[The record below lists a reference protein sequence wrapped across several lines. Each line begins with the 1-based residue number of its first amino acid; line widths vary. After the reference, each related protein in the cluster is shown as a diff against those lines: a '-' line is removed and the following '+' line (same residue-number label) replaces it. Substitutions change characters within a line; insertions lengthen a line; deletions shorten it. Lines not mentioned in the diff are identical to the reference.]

1 MKIRKKLFV
10 LLMSMTFVACESVPT
25 LYMKLDDVKYVN
37 KFPKEKSVKDKDLQ
51 VVCDD
56 ISGCCDLFVADSIL
70 VGIFP
75 EADYF
80 WKAYSLKDNTFKMSL
95 IRKGHGRNEFPYAPH
110 SVVINKTSDSLLCSF
125 LSNDRRFFV
134 CDLGQSITQNRE
146 VIKEQKLNFGNKDM
160 TWCVPLND
168 SLFYTKHTSWL
179 DYSHKRMLFSNGSF
193 MEIPNIQ
200 CLNNITVEKDINT
213 LSFLYCLNNER
224 DRVAEAMMNL
234 NQINIY
240 SFDGSFQ
247 KTICIGNQLMNV
259 GEVDHCSKANVM
271 ECFGNVISYSNYF
284 VALYHGV
291 STRDYYE
298 SDAPCSLMIFDWEG
312 NPLLKLNI
320 PFTVP
325 NFGISGDGTIY
336 LLRNNIEK
344 EVILKYKNINSLLD

>member
-1 MKIRKKLFV
+1 MKFRNSLFV
-10 LLMSMTFVACESVPT
+10 LLLPIVFVACESVPT
-25 LYMKLDDVKYVN
+25 FYMKFDEVKYVN
-37 KFPKEKSVKDKDLQ
+37 KFPNEKSVKDKDLQ
-51 VVCDD
+51 IVCDD

-80 WKAYSLKDNTFKMSL
+80 WKAYSLKDNSFKMSL

-110 SVVINKTSDSLLCSF
+110 SVVVNKRSDSLLCSF
-125 LSNDRRFFV
+125 LSNDNRFFV
-134 CDLGQSITQNRE
+134 CDLGQSIAQNRE

-179 DYSHKRMLFSNGSF
+179 DYSHTRMLFSNGSF
-193 MEIPNIQ
+193 MDIPNIE

-224 DRVAEAMMNL
+224 DRVAEAMKRL

-247 KTICIGNQLMNV
+247 KTICIGDQLMNV

-291 STRDYYE
+291 STRDYYD
-298 SDAPCSLMIFDWEG
+298 SDAPCSLMFFDWEG

-320 PFTVP
+320 PFMIS

-336 LLRNNIEK
+336 MLRNNTEK
-344 EVILKYKNINSLLD
+344 EVILKYSNINSLLD